1 MVLVFALILLGFL
14 LGVAAVV
21 AAEALGFLW
30 VIKRLQSKISKD
42 QAKIASKT
50 QLGSAQSDHPQQQL
64 LKKEVAFWFPMGVVW
79 VLEPDKVSKFWVE
92 KQSSKE
98 LKRKK
103 EVLEVT
109 PVRKYGKINGQSLVL
124 TDADGFHTTIQL
136 KGCLVEAVSATSLP
150 SKKWAKKFPIKVEAK
165 TSVIYHGSKTF
176 CIYLETA
183 CEKEAWCK
191 ALRLASSDNKE
202 KHEWFAQ
209 LQEEFHSYLT
219 SLNTEYHSLV
229 KPSVGSSAETIEKA
243 SKPDGSSSKVR
254 QFLKKLTKKSSRVGV
269 ENKSAWTSLSGR
281 EERKNTEKLRACQ
294 DAVLATGLMKSA
306 AAANHLKS
314 PLLDNSAPSS
324 STLPHSG
331 SQSQFSVCSDADEKL
346 GTDEG
351 TLCWNL
357 LVSRLF
363 FDVKGNVRM
372 KKSIQERIQRT
383 LANMRTP
390 SYVGEVICTDIN
402 MGNVPPCIIR
412 MRVLPMEMSE
422 VCALE
427 FDIEYSGGALL
438 EIETRLEV
446 RELEHERGTE
456 DSNPESSNVG
466 AVPSDLLEGF
476 EYLGEQLNLAEGM
489 NDLLE
494 PKGDDMSKSFKHS
507 TSSSTQGSRWKSM
520 LNSVA
525 KQVSQDMISDL
536 EETEYPII
544 MCNQYYLSI
553 SRSIRRI
560 MLCSPFLPWL
570 IHNSVPLQIIAV
582 EFRTAWVL
590 MVPLSL
596 AIRIASLKGTL
607 RLQIKPPPSDQL
619 WFGFT
624 FMPDIDFSLESFVGE
639 HKITNSHIAL
649 FLVNRLK
656 AAIRETLVL
665 PNCESICIPWML
677 AEKDDWVPRNV
688 APFIWI
694 HPESGNEIST
704 SVDTNNQPCGGLK
717 ASARTLSGDGPELKQ
732 HKPPKCTKSS
742 QEPARKSDS
751 VALPPISSSSVTL
764 RSSKSSEELTRPLLE
779 NDKPQETRDLQEL
792 RTTSLQNDNT
802 NEASEEKMG
811 DISVSESPPRN
822 VVMDKQYSSIEQD
835 DSRPRK
841 IGKRERILDLKKRM
855 SEKLEERVGTLLR
868 R

>member
-1 MVLVFALILLGFL
+1 MVLVFALILFGFL

-21 AAEALGFLW
+21 AAEALG
-30 VIKRLQSKISKD
+30 ISKD
-42 QAKIASKT
+42 QARIASKT
-50 QLGSAQSDHPQQQL
+50 QLGSVQSDPHQQL
-64 LKKEVAFWFPMGVVW
+64 LKKEGVVW

-92 KQSSKE
+92 RQSKE
-98 LKRKK
+98 QKKKK
-103 EVLEVT
+103 ELLEVS

-124 TDADGFHTTIQL
+124 TDTDGLNTTIQL

-150 SKKWAKKFPIKVEAK
+150 SKKWAKKFPIKVEAQ
-165 TSVIYHGSKTF
+165 TSAIYHGSKTF
-176 CIYLETA
+176 YIYLETA

-191 ALRLASSDNKE
+191 VLRLASCDKKE
-202 KHEWFAQ
+202 KLKWFAQ
-209 LQEEFHSYLT
+209 LQEEFCSYLT
-219 SLNTEYHSLV
+219 SLNTEYHSLM
-229 KPSVGSSAETIEKA
+229 KPSVGSGAEAIERA
-243 SKPDGSSSKVR
+243 SKPDGGSSKVR
-254 QFLKKLTKKSSRVGV
+254 QFLKKLAKKTSRVGV
-269 ENKSAWTSLSGR
+269 DNKSAWTSLSGR
-281 EERKNTEKLRACQ
+281 EERKNIEKLRACQ

-306 AAANHLKS
+306 SAANHQKS
-314 PLLDNSAPSS
+314 PTLDNAAPSS
-324 STLPHSG
+324 ATLSHSG
-331 SQSQFSVCSDADEKL
+331 SQSHISVSSDTDADEKL
-346 GTDEG
+346 GIDEG
-351 TLCWNL
+351 TICWNL

-363 FDVKGNVRM
+363 FDVKGNVQM

-383 LANMRTP
+383 LSNMRTP
-390 SYVGEVICTDIN
+390 SYVGEVICTDVN
-402 MGNVPPCIIR
+402 MGNVPPCIVG
-412 MRVLPMEMSE
+412 MRVLPMEISE

-427 FDIEYSGGALL
+427 VDIEYSGSALL

-446 RELEHERGTE
+446 GELELQRETE
-456 DSNPESSNVG
+456 GSNPELSNVA

-489 NDLLE
+489 NDLQE
-494 PKGDDMSKSFKHS
+494 PKGDDVSKSFKHS
-507 TSSSTQGSRWKSM
+507 TSSSTHGSRWKSM

-525 KQVSQDMISDL
+525 KQVSQ
-536 EETEYPII
+536 
-544 MCNQYYLSI
+544 
-553 SRSIRRI
+553 
-560 MLCSPFLPWL
+560 
-570 IHNSVPLQIIAV
+570 
-582 EFRTAWVL
+582 
-590 MVPLSL
+590 VPLSL
-596 AIRIASLKGTL
+596 AIRVASLKGTL

-694 HPESGNEIST
+694 HQESGDETST
-704 SVDTNNQPCGGLK
+704 STDTNNQPSGGLK
-717 ASARTLSGDGPELKQ
+717 ASARTLSDGPELKQ
-732 HKPPKCTKSS
+732 HKPPKSTKSS

-751 VALPPISSSSVTL
+751 LALTPSSSSSITL
-764 RSSKSSEELTRPLLE
+764 RSSKSLEELTTPLLE

-802 NEASEEKMG
+802 HEASEEKMG

-841 IGKRERILDLKKRM
+841 IGRREKMLDLKKKM
-855 SEKLEERVGTLLR
+855 SEKFEEKKRHIEEKSRHIVEKMRGP
-868 R
+868 

>member
-1 MVLVFALILLGFL
+1 MVLFFALILLGFL
-14 LGVAAVV
+14 LGVVAVV

-50 QLGSAQSDHPQQQL
+50 QLGGAQSDHPQQQL
-64 LKKEVAFWFPMGVVW
+64 LKKEGVVW

-92 KQSSKE
+92 KQSKE
-98 LKRKK
+98 QKRKK

-124 TDADGFHTTIQL
+124 TDTDGFHTTIQL

-165 TSVIYHGSKTF
+165 TSVIYHASKTF
-176 CIYLETA
+176 YIYLETA
-183 CEKEAWCK
+183 CDKEAWCK
-191 ALRLASSDNKE
+191 ALRLASSDKKE

-209 LQEEFHSYLT
+209 LQDGFHSYLS
-219 SLNTEYHSLV
+219 SLNTEHHSLA
-229 KPSVGSSAETIEKA
+229 KPSVGSSAEAIERA

-281 EERKNTEKLRACQ
+281 EERKHTEKLHACQ
-294 DAVLATGLMKSA
+294 DAVLTTGLMKSA

-314 PLLDNSAPSS
+314 PLLDNAAQSF
-324 STLPHSG
+324 STLSHSG
-331 SQSQFSVCSDADEKL
+331 SQSQFSVSSDADADEKP
-346 GTDEG
+346 GIDEG

-363 FDVKGNVRM
+363 FDVKGNVQM
-372 KKSIQERIQRT
+372 KKSIHERIQRT

-402 MGNVPPCIIR
+402 MGNVPPHIIR

-427 FDIEYSGGALL
+427 VDIEYAGGALL

-446 RELEHERGTE
+446 REPEHERGTE

-476 EYLGEQLNLAEGM
+476 ECLGEQLNLAEGM
-489 NDLLE
+489 NDLQE

-525 KQVSQDMISDL
+525 KQVSQ
-536 EETEYPII
+536 
-544 MCNQYYLSI
+544 
-553 SRSIRRI
+553 
-560 MLCSPFLPWL
+560 
-570 IHNSVPLQIIAV
+570 
-582 EFRTAWVL
+582 
-590 MVPLSL
+590 VPLSL
-596 AIRIASLKGTL
+596 AIRVASLKGTL

-624 FMPDIDFSLESFVGE
+624 FMPDIEFSLESFVGE
-639 HKITNSHIAL
+639 HRITNSHIAL
-649 FLVNRLK
+649 FLVSRLK
-656 AAIRETLVL
+656 AVIRETLVL

-688 APFIWI
+688 APFIWV
-694 HPESGNEIST
+694 HPELGNETST
-704 SVDTNNQPCGGLK
+704 SVDTNNQACGGLK
-717 ASARTLSGDGPELKQ
+717 ASASTLSDDGPELKQ
-732 HKPPKCTKSS
+732 HKPPKCPKSS

-751 VALPPISSSSVTL
+751 VALTPISSSSVTL

-779 NDKPQETRDLQEL
+779 NDKPPETRDLQEL

-802 NEASEEKMG
+802 NEASEASEEKMG

-822 VVMDKQYSSIEQD
+822 VVLDKQHRSIERD
-835 DSRPRK
+835 DSRPKK
-841 IGKRERILDLKKRM
+841 IGRREKILDLKKRV
-855 SEKLEERVGTLLR
+855 SEKLEEQKRNFEEKSRHIVEKMRGP
-868 R
+868 

>member
-64 LKKEVAFWFPMGVVW
+64 LKKEGVVW

-314 PLLDNSAPSS
+314 PLLDNSTPSS

-494 PKGDDMSKSFKHS
+494 PKGDGEWNIDMSKSFKHS

-525 KQVSQDMISDL
+525 KQVSQ
-536 EETEYPII
+536 
-544 MCNQYYLSI
+544 
-553 SRSIRRI
+553 
-560 MLCSPFLPWL
+560 
-570 IHNSVPLQIIAV
+570 
-582 EFRTAWVL
+582 
-590 MVPLSL
+590 VPLSL

>member
-50 QLGSAQSDHPQQQL
+50 QLGSAQSDRPQQQL
-64 LKKEVAFWFPMGVVW
+64 LKKEGVVW

-136 KGCLVEAVSATSLP
+136 KGCLVEA
-150 SKKWAKKFPIKVEAK
+150 FPIKVEAK

-219 SLNTEYHSLV
+219 SLNTEYLSLV

-314 PLLDNSAPSS
+314 PLLDNSTPSS

-525 KQVSQDMISDL
+525 KQVSQ
-536 EETEYPII
+536 
-544 MCNQYYLSI
+544 
-553 SRSIRRI
+553 
-560 MLCSPFLPWL
+560 
-570 IHNSVPLQIIAV
+570 
-582 EFRTAWVL
+582 
-590 MVPLSL
+590 VPLSL

-677 AEKDDWVPRNV
+677 AEKDDWVPRSV

>member
-64 LKKEVAFWFPMGVVW
+64 LKKEGVVW

-525 KQVSQDMISDL
+525 KQVSQ
-536 EETEYPII
+536 
-544 MCNQYYLSI
+544 
-553 SRSIRRI
+553 
-560 MLCSPFLPWL
+560 
-570 IHNSVPLQIIAV
+570 
-582 EFRTAWVL
+582 
-590 MVPLSL
+590 VPLSL